1 VKRQRTDENDDLGL
15 PWHKLA
21 DGLPH
26 RLKRSRDFPDT
37 DQKAV
42 RKAATRA
49 ANKMQKVV
57 RVVPDKMARNR
68 DDFLWVQFADYEI
81 NLGDPCRCGGRQI
94 LRFHEYFGRCVA
106 CNAQLI
112 LVSPDAVESEAEDM
126 YEWDGNKYGW

>member
-15 PWHKLA
+15 PWDKLA

-26 RLKRSRDFPDT
+26 RLKRKRDFPNA

-42 RKAATRA
+42 QKAATKA
-49 ANKMQKVV
+49 AKKMEKVV
-57 RVVPDKMARNR
+57 RVVPDKMSRNR
-68 DDFLWVQFADYEI
+68 DDFLWVQFADYQI
-81 NLGDPCRCGGRQI
+81 NLGEPCRCGGRQI

-112 LVSPDAVESEAEDM
+112 LVSPDTVKSKVEDI
-126 YEWDGNKYGW
+126 YEWDGNEYGW

>member
-15 PWHKLA
+15 PWQKLA

-26 RLKRSRDFPDT
+26 RLKRSRDFPDA

-49 ANKMQKVV
+49 AKKMEKVV

-68 DDFLWVQFADYEI
+68 EDFLWVQFADYEI
-81 NLGDPCRCGGRQI
+81 NLGDPCKCGGRQI
-94 LRFHEYFGRCVA
+94 LRFHEYFGRCAA

-112 LVSPDAVESEAEDM
+112 LLSPDTVESETEDV